1 MIKTLMLAAGVVAS
15 ALLTAPAQSQV
26 RVETRIE
33 RPDSDAP
40 RYRERRGY
48 EERRGGY
55 ERRVIRSRFRDDCR
69 MVEKRRVNRFGEV
82 VIRRTRI
89 CG

>member
-1 MIKTLMLAAGVVAS
+1 MMKTLVLAVGVAAS

-33 RPDSDAP
+33 RPDFDAP
-40 RYRERRGY
+40 RYRERRSY
-48 EERRGGY
+48 EERR
-55 ERRVIRSRFRDDCR
+55 VVRSRFRDDCR

-89 CG
+89 CR

>member
-1 MIKTLMLAAGVVAS
+1 MFRTILLAAGIAS
-15 ALLTAPAQSQV
+15 AALLTAPAQSQV
-26 RVETRIE
+26 RIETRID
-33 RPDSDAP
+33 RPGYDGP
-40 RYRERRGY
+40 RYRDRRGY
-48 EERRGGY
+48 EERR
-55 ERRVIRSRFRDDCR
+55 VVRSRYRDCR

>member
-1 MIKTLMLAAGVVAS
+1 MFKTLFLAAGVAAT
-15 ALLTAPAQSQV
+15 ALITAPAQSQV

-33 RPDSDAP
+33 RSDDDGP

-55 ERRVIRSRFRDDCR
+55 ERRMVRSRFRDDCR

-82 VIRRTRI
+82 VVRRTRI

>member
-1 MIKTLMLAAGVVAS
+1 MIRTILLAAGIAATAVIA
-15 ALLTAPAQSQV
+15 APAQSQV
-26 RVETRIE
+26 RVETRID
-33 RPDSDAP
+33 RPGYDGP

-48 EERRGGY
+48 EVRRVERRRY
-55 ERRVIRSRFRDDCR
+55 DDCR

>member
-1 MIKTLMLAAGVVAS
+1 MFS
-15 ALLTAPAQSQV
+15 APAQSQV
-26 RVETRIE
+26 RIETGIDRTGY
-33 RPDSDAP
+33 DGP

-48 EERRGGY
+48 G
-55 ERRVIRSRFRDDCR
+55 ERRVIRERYADCR

-82 VIRRTRI
+82 VVRRTRL

>member
-1 MIKTLMLAAGVVAS
+1 MFKTLLLAAGVA
-15 ALLTAPAQSQV
+15 ATAFITAPAQSQV

-33 RPDSDAP
+33 RPHYDGP
-40 RYRERRGY
+40 RYQERRGY

-55 ERRVIRSRFRDDCR
+55 ERRVVQSRFRDDCR

-82 VIRRTRI
+82 VVSRSRI
-89 CG
+89 CR